1 MFYIAATKTSFFCF
15 AMCKSLLE
23 EPLCSGQEGRRK
35 EREVPGSS
43 TWDPINITDS
53 LFFKEIHLFLIWHIQ
68 NSSLLHFYKNLC
80 DPRKAKPHVMKEKER
95 ILIKQ
100 SHQCSTI

>member
-1 MFYIAATKTSFFCF
+1 MFYIAATKTSSFSF

-23 EPLCSGQEGRRK
+23 ESLYSGQEGWHK

-43 TWDPINITDS
+43 TPDPINITDR
-53 LFFKEIHLFLIWHIQ
+53 LFFKETHLFLIWHIQ
-68 NSSLLHFYKNLC
+68 HSSLLHFYKNLC

-100 SHQCSTI
+100 SHQYCTI